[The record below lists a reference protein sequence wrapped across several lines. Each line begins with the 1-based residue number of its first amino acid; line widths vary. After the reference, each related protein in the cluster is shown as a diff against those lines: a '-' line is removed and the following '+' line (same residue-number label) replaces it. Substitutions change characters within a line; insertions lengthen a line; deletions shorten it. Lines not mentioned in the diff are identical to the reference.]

1 MTNAT
6 TVLANARLILPDRVL
21 RGALTL
27 ADGQIAAITPGEA
40 VPAGAIDCAGDHL
53 APGLIELHTDN
64 LERHIQPRPG
74 VDWPHAAAFLAH
86 DGELASVGITTVF
99 DALRVGSIGKPGT
112 PSGPYARA
120 LSREIAALAGAHF
133 LVEKTVEGDRT
144 GSNVRRLDRE
154 GRVEE
159 LSRLIGGAGDPESSR
174 RHAANMLDAAQALVR
189 TTRR

>member
-1 MTNAT
+1 MTNPT

-27 ADGQIAAITPGEA
+27 ADGRIAAITPGEA

-74 VDWPHAAAFLAH
+74 VDWPHATAILAH

-120 LSREIAALAGAHF
+120 LSREIAALSGETRISA
-133 LVEKTVEGDRT
+133 V
-144 GSNVRRLDRE
+144 
-154 GRVEE
+154 
-159 LSRLIGGAGDPESSR
+159 SS
-174 RHAANMLDAAQALVR
+174 
-189 TTRR
+189 TCTRRKKKIATPEIRCATHAHIPGSPL